1 MARDYYEVLGVK
13 RDAGEKEIRSAYRK
27 LARKHHPDVNPG
39 DKKAEAT
46 FKEVNAAYEVLKD
59 PDKRK
64 KYDKYGDRWEMADQ
78 IEEMQRQR
86 GSYDFFRNAGG
97 GRRTRTTD
105 GVDFEEFDLG
115 GGDFSDILGG
125 IFGRGGRT
133 RTAQSRPR
141 KGEDLEH
148 PVEITLEE
156 AYNGTSRLVALQVP
170 ETCQTCGGTGRL
182 ADQQCPTCEG
192 LGSLIKTK
200 RLEVKVPAGVD
211 TGSRVRIP
219 GQGHPG
225 MAGGAQGDMMLLV
238 TVRPHDHFE
247 RKGADLYVD
256 VPVPLYDALLGGE
269 VEVPTLKGTRLK
281 LRIPAGTQNGR
292 QIKLAGQGMPRTGGG
307 NGDLYARVKVTLPSN
322 LNDRER
328 QLFEEL
334 RSIRSGTPAGAAV

>member
-1 MARDYYEVLGVK
+1 MAKDYYDVLGVK

-39 DKKAEAT
+39 DKQAEET
-46 FKEVNAAYEVLKD
+46 FKEVNAAYEVLKN

-86 GSYDFFRNAGG
+86 GSFDYFRSAGG
-97 GRRTRTTD
+97 GRRTRTAD
-105 GVDFEEFDLG
+105 GGEFEEFDLG
-115 GGDFSDILGG
+115 GGDFNDILGG
-125 IFGRGGRT
+125 LFGRGRGRP
-133 RTAQSRPR
+133 AQARPR

-148 PVEITLEE
+148 PIEITLEE
-156 AYNGTSRLVALQVP
+156 AYNGTTRLVALQVP
-170 ETCQTCGGTGRL
+170 ETCQTCNGTGKL
-182 ADQQCPTCEG
+182 ADQPCPTCDG
-192 LGSLIKTK
+192 LGSLIKAK

-211 TGSRVRIP
+211 TGSRVRIS

-225 MAGGAQGDMMLLV
+225 MAGGAQGDMILLI
-238 TVRPHDHFE
+238 TVRPHDRFE
-247 RKGADLYVD
+247 RKGADLSVD
-256 VPVPLYDALLGGE
+256 VSVPLYDAILGGE

-281 LRIPAGTQNGR
+281 LKIPAGTQNGR

-307 NGDLYARVKVTLPSN
+307 HGDLYARVKVTLPSS

-334 RSIRSGTPAGAAV
+334 RALRTGTPAGATA